1 MQLTLRQVLPQL
13 SGQIYVLQPKKGEN
27 TDLTIFWSDYNMNTY
42 FTDEELDNEIE
53 YVTADCDTLKIIMK
67 EVD

>member
-1 MQLTLRQVLPQL
+1 MQL
-13 SGQIYVLQPKKGEN
+13 SGQIHVLQPKKGEN

-53 YVTADCDTLKIIMK
+53 YVTADFDKLKIIMK